1 MKFKIEIECP
11 PDEAREFFGLPNV
24 EKLNNMMMTE
34 LQEKMTNQIS
44 LMDPETLM
52 KTWMPAVTKAWGNLP
67 EQLFAQFSPEF
78 GEKDKK

>member
-11 PDEAREFFGLPNV
+11 PDEAREFFGLPDV
-24 EKLNNMMMTE
+24 EKLNNMMMAKI
-34 LQEKMTNQIS
+34 QEKMTNQIN

-67 EQLFAQFSPEF
+67 EQLFTQFHQSW
-78 GEKDKK
+78 GER